1 MKLFVPLIITI
12 ILFFSLSLASP
23 VAPKK
28 PTEKDK
34 CPVCG
39 MFVYKYPDFISEII
53 FRDGS
58 YAVFDGAKDMF
69 KYYFNLKKYSPKK
82 KVSDIVS
89 LYVTDYYTLTLVGGF
104 KAYYVLGSDVFGP
117 MGRELVPFEKEADAR
132 EFLKDHKGQSIKP
145 FKDITYEMI
154 KGLD

>member
-1 MKLFVPLIITI
+1 MKLFIPLFI
-12 ILFFSLSLASP
+12 ILFFSVSLASP
-23 VAPKK
+23 VAPIK

-39 MFVYKYPDFISEII
+39 MFVYKYPDFVSEIF

-58 YAVFDGAKDMF
+58 YAIFDGAKDMF

-82 KVSDIVS
+82 NLSDIVS
-89 LYVTDYYTLTLVGGF
+89 LYVTDYYTLALIDGF
-104 KAYYVLGSDVFGP
+104 RAYYVLGSDVCGP

-132 EFLKDHKGQSIKP
+132 EFLKDHKGQSIKR
-145 FKDITYEMI
+145 FKDITYEII